1 MTDRTDTRS
10 SRPVRVLFVCM
21 GNICRSP
28 AAEALLRQLVAERG
42 LEDEIEIDSAG
53 TIGYHIGSPPDARMR
68 RAGQGRGLT
77 IDGQARQVT
86 ADDLDRFDRVIA
98 LDRENL
104 ADLEKLAGGSRAH
117 VRLLSSYLPEGSP
130 ADVPDPYWGGDRG
143 FEEVLDLLDRAAEA
157 ILEDLLEARR
167 ADSG

>member
-1 MTDRTDTRS
+1 
-10 SRPVRVLFVCM
+10 M

-28 AAEALLRQLVAERG
+28 AAEAVLRRLVAERG
-42 LEDEIEIDSAG
+42 LHDTVEIDSAG
-53 TIGYHIGSPPDARMR
+53 TIGYHAGDPPDARMR
-68 RAGQGRGLT
+68 RAGEGRGLA
-77 IDGQARQVT
+77 IDGSARQVT

-143 FEEVLDLLDRAAEA
+143 FEDVLDLLEQAAGE
-157 ILEDLLEARR
+157 ILGDLLEDRR
-167 ADSG
+167 AASSG